1 MIAEQLLHDL
11 AEYVGGR
18 VAKVVLNGNYEIAEF
33 EVKQVTDNVLAL
45 NYLVPVS
52 DVPLITLIELK
63 DSANKVLS
71 SNEVNVPIASDTM
84 MLQTVEVKEV

>member
-1 MIAEQLLHDL
+1 VIAEQLLHDL

>member
-1 MIAEQLLHDL
+1 MIAEHLLHDL

-33 EVKQVTDNVLAL
+33 QVKQVTDNVLAL

>member
-71 SNEVNVPIASDTM
+71 SNEVNVPITSDTM

>member
-1 MIAEQLLHDL
+1 MIAEHLLHDL

-71 SNEVNVPIASDTM
+71 SHEVNVPIASDTM

>member
-1 MIAEQLLHDL
+1 MIAELLLHDL

-18 VAKVVLNGNYEIAEF
+18 VAKVVLNGNYEIVEF

-71 SNEVNVPIASDTM
+71 SHEVNVPITSDTM
-84 MLQTVEVKEV
+84 MLQTLEVKEV